1 MRVDAEFI
9 HLLDIISNT
18 MLHSKS
24 TYLLL
29 VGAVTTNTHAIHAF
43 VPSCRPK
50 ARVVSSTPLRG
61 YLDNLS
67 RDLNAADSNPIPDEE
82 SREANRMDKS
92 LIVNSGPGSFEDFV
106 DFGDEFDGGD
116 GQMGVA
122 GDGNKGLEKMDDG
135 KALFNSKSM
144 SAKNAWGTSSGY
156 ADALREGNPKIDT
169 ARAQQLENWANQQ
182 EVRAKNQSLKN
193 MADAYDSQQSSA
205 EEDWRQLAKFGVE
218 RNEEF
223 DMDAAFGQV
232 VAGDKIEGVIE
243 LKAAVTKVATHDLF
257 VSQNMIAVFRPV
269 LDVQIVCL
277 IFLHLIFGRTLQYT
291 QSFEIPSWDSQTFV
305 QLSLAIRPWTGPL
318 SPTRGLSSSGRIRIS
333 LSSSNR
339 RVRV

>member
-1 MRVDAEFI
+1 
-9 HLLDIISNT
+9 

-257 VSQNMIAVFRPV
+257 LRNPFMGFSDFRAAFTSNTPMDWSV
-269 LDVQIVCL
+269 EPNEGSLKQREDTHFIVKFKPQGPGLIQGYLVVETEDFKKTWLVQ
-277 IFLHLIFGRTLQYT
+277 GST
-291 QSFEIPSWDSQTFV
+291 
-305 QLSLAIRPWTGPL
+305 
-318 SPTRGLSSSGRIRIS
+318 
-333 LSSSNR
+333 
-339 RVRV
+339 